1 MATRRDEVLKKDVID
16 QLFWDDRV
24 DASEINVSVENGTVT
39 LKGTVGTYSAK
50 GAASTDAWAIEG
62 VSSVNNNLTVEYPET
77 FEVPTDDEIKA
88 NVETSLSLN
97 LSIDVSDIDVAV
109 TAGIVTLE
117 GSVDAYWKKVRAEN
131 IASGIT
137 GVLDII
143 NKITIVPTENFIDK
157 DIAQDIMD
165 SISRNY
171 KVNVDNVDV
180 KVEDGN
186 VTLSGTVDDWSAYR
200 AAMDAA
206 EFTAGVVDVEDNLI
220 IESL

>member
-1 MATRRDEVLKKDVID
+1 MAARTDEAIKKEVID
-16 QLFWDDRV
+16 QLYWDDRV
-24 DASEINVSVENGTVT
+24 DASEINVTVDTGTVE
-39 LKGTVGTYSAK
+39 LEGNVGSYSAK

-62 VSSVNNNLTVEYPET
+62 VSTVDNKLNVKYPET
-77 FEVPTDDEIKA
+77 FEVPSDDEIKT
-88 NVETSLSLN
+88 NIETSLSLN
-97 LSIDVSDIDVAV
+97 LSIDISDIDVSV

-117 GSVDAYWKKVRAEN
+117 GSVDAYWKKVRAAS

-143 NKITIVPTENFIDK
+143 NKLTIVPSENFIDK
-157 DIAQDIMD
+157 DIAQDIID

-180 KVEDGN
+180 KVEDGK
-186 VTLSGTVDDWSAYR
+186 VILSGTVDDWSAYR

-206 EFTAGVVDVEDNLI
+206 EFTAGVIDVDDNLI